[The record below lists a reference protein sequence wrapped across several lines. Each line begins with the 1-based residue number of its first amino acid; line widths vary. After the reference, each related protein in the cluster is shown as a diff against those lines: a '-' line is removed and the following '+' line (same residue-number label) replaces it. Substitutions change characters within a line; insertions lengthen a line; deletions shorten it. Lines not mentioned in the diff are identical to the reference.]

1 MKGNRPKIHGN
12 SPKNG
17 QKMKHKRL
25 KNSQKPEKISKT
37 KKITPSEDRAAQ
49 KSESSCPPPKR

>member
-17 QKMKHKRL
+17 QKMKQKTHKKRTF
-25 KNSQKPEKISKT
+25 SRKILV
-37 KKITPSEDRAAQ
+37 
-49 KSESSCPPPKR
+49 

>member
-17 QKMKHKRL
+17 QKMKQKRI
-25 KNSQKPEKISKT
+25 KNTLFRVKFGLNADK
-37 KKITPSEDRAAQ
+37 
-49 KSESSCPPPKR
+49 

>member
-17 QKMKHKRL
+17 QKMKQKHI
-25 KNSQKPEKISKT
+25 KNALFRVKFWSTLIPQHFDLTLFIS
-37 KKITPSEDRAAQ
+37 S
-49 KSESSCPPPKR
+49 

>member
-17 QKMKHKRL
+17 QKMKHKKRTF
-25 KNSQKPEKISKT
+25 SRKILV
-37 KKITPSEDRAAQ
+37 
-49 KSESSCPPPKR
+49 

>member
-17 QKMKHKRL
+17 QKNETKTHKKRAF
-25 KNSQKPEKISKT
+25 SRKILV
-37 KKITPSEDRAAQ
+37 
-49 KSESSCPPPKR
+49 

>member
-17 QKMKHKRL
+17 QKMKQKRHLPKTEPLRSRKAVALPL
-25 KNSQKPEKISKT
+25 KGEI
-37 KKITPSEDRAAQ
+37 
-49 KSESSCPPPKR
+49 

>member
-17 QKMKHKRL
+17 QKMKQKHI
-25 KNSQKPEKISKT
+25 KNALSRVKFWSKCSKT
-37 KKITPSEDRAAQ
+37 TEKQSKAA
-49 KSESSCPPPKR
+49 KNFKN